1 LMAGRSKYG
10 NKRVVI
16 GGRKFDS
23 QSEAFRYEELVH
35 QERAGEISELRCQVP
50 FVLAP
55 SVLVRGASRKTPE
68 LRYFADFVYVDKNG
82 QTVIEDVKGAITEAY
97 RIKRHL
103 LAVQGIH
110 ITEIRE

>member
-1 LMAGRSKYG
+1 MMAGRSKYG
-10 NKRVVI
+10 NKLVVI

-23 QSEAFRYEELVH
+23 RAEAMRYLELVH

-55 SVLVRGASRKTPE
+55 SVLVRGASRKAPA
-68 LRYFADFVYVDKNG
+68 LRYFADFVFVRDG

-97 RIKRHL
+97 KIKRHL
-103 LAVQGIH
+103 MALNGHH
-110 ITEIRE
+110 ITEIKA

>member
-1 LMAGRSKYG
+1 MASRSKYG
-10 NKRVVI
+10 NKLIVI

-23 QSEAFRYEELVH
+23 RAEAMRYLELVH

-55 SVLVRGASRKTPE
+55 SVLVSGARRKAPA
-68 LRYFADFVYVDKNG
+68 LRYFADFVFVRDG

-110 ITEIRE
+110 ITEIKA